1 MSRVG
6 IGLRA
11 PHYAA
16 ILERRP
22 ALAFLEVHTENFM
35 GGGAPL
41 AWLERFRAEYPLSF
55 HGVGLSL
62 GSVAPLDGA
71 HLSRIAQLAARFE
84 PMLVSEHLSW
94 SSFGGRHLHDLL
106 PMPFTREAAD
116 HLVERIGRVQ
126 EALGRRILV
135 ENVSSYVVP
144 PGGVMAE
151 WDFVADV
158 VRRSGCGLLLDV
170 NNAWVS
176 SRNQG
181 FDAGRYLAAMAGLP
195 IGEIHV
201 AGHDETPEGLLDTHA
216 SPVCD
221 AVWELHAKALEISG
235 DAPTLVEW
243 DARIPPL
250 GVLLAQAARASSVPE
265 PA

>member
-41 AWLERFRAEYPLSF
+41 AWLERFRGAYPLSF

-62 GSVAPLDGA
+62 GSVDALDGA
-71 HLSRIAQLAARFE
+71 HLARIAALVARFE

-94 SSFGGRHLHDLL
+94 SSFGGRHAHHLL
-106 PMPFTREAAD
+106 PMPCTREAAD
-116 HLVERIGRVQ
+116 HLVTRIDGVQ

-135 ENVSSYVVP
+135 ENVSSYVAP
-144 PGGVMAE
+144 PGGAMAE
-151 WDFVADV
+151 WDLVADV

-170 NNAWVS
+170 NNVWVS
-176 SRNQG
+176 ARNQG
-181 FDAGRYLAAMAGLP
+181 FDAHRYIDAMAGLP

-201 AGHDETPEGLLDTHA
+201 AGHDETPEGLIDTHA
-216 SPVCD
+216 SPVCE
-221 AVWELHAKALEISG
+221 AVWELHAQALEISG
-235 DAPTLVEW
+235 GAPTLVEW

-250 GVLLAQAARASSVPE
+250 GVLLAEAARARSLLE

>member
-1 MSRVG
+1 VSRVG

-41 AWLERFRAEYPLSF
+41 AWLERFRGAYALSF

-62 GSVAPLDGA
+62 GSVDPLDAA
-71 HLSRIAQLAARFE
+71 HLAGIAALVARFE

-94 SSFGGRHLHDLL
+94 SSFGGRHAHDLL
-106 PMPFTREAAD
+106 PMPCTREAAD
-116 HLVERIGRVQ
+116 HLVARIGAVQ
-126 EALGRRILV
+126 DALGRRILV
-135 ENVSSYVVP
+135 ENVSSYLAP
-144 PGGVMAE
+144 PEGAMAE
-151 WDFVADV
+151 WQFVADV

-176 SRNQG
+176 ARNQG
-181 FDAGRYLAAMAGLP
+181 FDAHRYVAAMAGLP

-216 SPVCD
+216 SPVCE
-221 AVWELHAKALEISG
+221 AVWELHAKALEISAG
-235 DAPTLVEW
+235 APTLVEW
-243 DARIPPL
+243 DARIPAL
-250 GVLLAQAARASSVPE
+250 DVLLAEAARAQSLLE

>member
-41 AWLERFRAEYPLSF
+41 AWLERFRDAYALSF

-62 GSVAPLDGA
+62 GSVDALDVA
-71 HLSRIAQLAARFE
+71 HLARIAALVARFQ

-94 SSFGGRHLHDLL
+94 SSFGGRHAHDLL
-106 PMPFTREAAD
+106 PMPCTREAAD
-116 HLVERIGRVQ
+116 HLVSRIGQVQ

-135 ENVSSYVVP
+135 ENVSSYVTP
-144 PGGVMAE
+144 PAEAMAE

-170 NNAWVS
+170 NNVCVS
-176 SRNQG
+176 ARNRG
-181 FDAGRYLAAMAGLP
+181 FDAHRYLAAMAGLP
-195 IGEIHV
+195 IAEIHV
-201 AGHDETPEGLLDTHA
+201 AGHDATPEGLLDTHA
-216 SPVCD
+216 SPVCE

-235 DAPTLVEW
+235 GAPTLVEW

-250 GVLLAQAARASSVPE
+250 DALLAEAQRAQSLPQ